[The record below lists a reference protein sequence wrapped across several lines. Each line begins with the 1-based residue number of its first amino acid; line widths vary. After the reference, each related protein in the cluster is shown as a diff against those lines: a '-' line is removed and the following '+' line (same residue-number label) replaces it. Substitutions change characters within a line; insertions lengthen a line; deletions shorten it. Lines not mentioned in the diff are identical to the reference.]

1 MSSRASQLLS
11 QSKVSETDIAL
22 CRAES
27 ASRASRSPSCNSDS
41 RAISLQ
47 AETPTLNSYKFPRP
61 RVYVKNCY
69 ESEDNSV
76 VDHLKYISDNIGPK
90 NRTPAYNEKIDRL
103 LRPPNKP
110 KKGKK
115 GKPKVVSTNNVDFT
129 SPSLK
134 LAGFSIGKFPVK
146 ALVDTGSTHCL
157 MSVNTFRKLSG
168 LTFYPMKIDM
178 RVAGSVLHDNI
189 VGSTTAVISFSS
201 EMGEVDIPVHF
212 LIAHAINGYDAILG
226 ATILMNPEMIVAVT
240 PTHLCLT
247 EEYGNFSVA
256 LENADRSVEGNHM
269 HCEKTHIPPG
279 VTRIVTGKVSTPVR
293 VAPGSIMEARAAAG
307 AFTILECIVEN
318 PVTVH
323 CTVKN
328 CSQDPIEL
336 DPAESFGQIF
346 GSQSGSE
353 NGRVEYLQSLN
364 CEVEPTYGSSDAET
378 AEESIDEQIIA
389 EHQLLDPSDLDKIFK
404 YTDCEINPNLSP
416 KIREGLDQ
424 ILFDNQSVF
433 ATSKLDVGK
442 FTDFEVS
449 LIIDTQIPAEKQRF
463 MSEEKLA
470 YCKKTFKEFEKLG
483 LVEETHSPETVSNL
497 LLVPKYEGLRDLTK
511 ASVYLAQVKGEKNT
525 SFRIVQDLRRI
536 NAKTKNIK
544 KASPKLPEFIFQKL
558 KNKVVSSIDANQ
570 AYWHLMLDHESRS
583 YTAFYLQNRTL
594 QFCRMPQGLASAPAC
609 WDEAMSRI
617 FSSKTLSKVKAQ
629 MPQDEAEKLPDS
641 FESFFDYYQD
651 DSWIFSDD
659 DDYHLIHLKA
669 VLLAYKMFDIKLS
682 PNKCTFFPD
691 SFKILGVTLS
701 PKSCELALSSVKA
714 QSILDWEKPD
724 SLYTLQSRLY
734 ALNYW
739 MKFIPALAELK
750 FPLQQIVRSQIFTW
764 SEEADLAWQRIK
776 SIIAMDVRLTIPER
790 NEQLV
795 ITTDASKVAC
805 SCILWVSRGD
815 SLRVVG
821 CYSKLFSHTD
831 SLKSIHFKETYAL
844 VLAFD
849 HFKAYLLNTQKSVIV
864 FTDARALMWVGRN
877 REYSIACNGLVN
889 KLAKIQLEIPHVV
902 YSVPSE
908 VNYLADIFSRA
919 FTTSRFLDK
928 AQFALSKAQANS
940 LPPLTEPFLATESA
954 LYQYFALPLIPEVDD
969 KYPRRKPKVSTPKP
983 ISNLYKFFKDCTPEE
998 KYLSALRLLQGWNDS
1013 SLRDDNS
1020 TESNSC
1026 IVQDDS
1032 ASLRPIS
1039 QPPEVEDLLRAKG
1052 ADLHKLYT
1060 DRVMKKTLDQLYG
1073 DLDSVQKRR
1082 IEATLRENQKSLY
1095 NQNLKKVIRD
1105 DFLRHEEEKK
1115 AVQDALPDLSKDDK
1129 VPIRYSVIRPSC
1141 FHPQKQDDSP
1151 GIDIPIQDE
1160 ITVAQSG
1167 HLVVD
1172 TGIQFVIP
1180 PTLCVKFIPH
1190 PNSSKVNVS
1199 VHSGVLGQN
1208 TSATLKLLLRND
1220 SKDEV
1225 RYEAGSMLMQA
1236 FILPTIHPTLTHK
1249 RKANP
1254 KSLVGD
1260 GKGRDRAPSK
1270 EAATPTVSS
1279 LPRKD
1284 DTEPRNRDELDSSAI
1299 SSSYGSLGQSDP
1311 IQRIELLCLP
1321 TSYMHMMMD
1330 DKFPS
1335 CLQVSEINS
1344 AIALPR
1350 EDECRMS
1357 IIADIAMSQSED
1369 MLESIMLPIPHPN
1382 PDLGSQ
1388 IRIYPE
1394 DLEGQKVLLNS
1405 TVSSKTLGPLMD
1417 DSSSKAARDAAYDS
1431 ICEKL
1436 AVVSV
1441 DLIKNG
1447 SISRCMLAQLQQ
1459 GDDYLGPLR
1468 DKVAK
1473 RDDSLPKFFIK
1484 AMILYKKYMTKHSES
1499 ERHVIC
1505 LPDVLLPAVIHFLH
1519 VALGHPSVTLLKRNF
1534 EHYYYNR
1541 SANRMITSYVQACV
1555 TCAIA
1560 HKYDIKL
1567 ATPET
1572 SRSLQPIRPRQYL
1585 YCDLIPMPGRMY
1597 TYILFCLDAYSQF
1610 VYALTLKDKSSA
1622 SVIKGLSDLSSSIG
1636 GWPEAIYLDNETSF
1650 QKAAKF
1656 LVKVAPV
1663 KVFYSVPYCQFQNWS
1678 ENYIKNF
1685 KKTLVKILHD
1695 VTDPHNNE
1703 DWHLLLPTVTQ
1714 SLNRQIIPDIGMTRE
1729 SIHYNMNVEFH
1740 PLAHL
1745 SSEHERLMN
1754 LEVQPV
1760 PSNVFKTLLEKRIR
1774 NRKISRRNP
1783 IPHFYETQ
1791 VVFMR
1796 DQAPS
1801 VSSILKTPNKGP
1813 YRIERLED
1821 RNVLLVELGTGKAVH
1836 SHVQYIRPLELS
1848 ELRLLLSK
1856 NWDLNVNAQ
1865 RSGLPASRPGIFDA
1879 PSNPVSI
1886 ETILE
1891 AEKLEVFPEAG
1902 DLETMFQDP
1911 LPANTVAQSSTVNAT
1926 PEEVQVPQE
1935 AKPPDI
1941 ILERSPVPLRRSP
1954 RFSGEANFGLNSIQT
1969 VLPREGVENLSPEI
1983 DLGEETISFNATN
1996 VQLDISKMYKR
2007 SLGRDPL
2014 DTLGVPT
2021 LCTPEEEMKILNFR
2035 SVLRKK
2041 KKLSF
2046 WIPPDLYFP
2055 EKDLDLE
2062 F

>member
-1 MSSRASQLLS
+1 ML
-11 QSKVSETDIAL
+11 
-22 CRAES
+22 
-27 ASRASRSPSCNSDS
+27 
-41 RAISLQ
+41 
-47 AETPTLNSYKFPRP
+47 
-61 RVYVKNCY
+61 
-69 ESEDNSV
+69 
-76 VDHLKYISDNIGPK
+76 DHLKYISENIGPK
-90 NRTPAYNEKIDRL
+90 NRTPVYNEKIDRL

-115 GKPKVVSTNNVDFT
+115 GRPKVVSTNNIDFT

-134 LAGFSIGKFPVK
+134 LAEFSIGKFPVK

-157 MSVNTFRKLSG
+157 MSVSTFRKLSG
-168 LTFYPMKIDM
+168 LNFYPLKIDM

-189 VGSTTAVISFSS
+189 VGSTTAVILFSS
-201 EMGEVDIPVHF
+201 DNGEVEIPINF

-247 EEYGNFSVA
+247 EEYGNFSIK

-269 HCEKTHIPPG
+269 HCEMIHIPPG
-279 VTRIVTGKVSTPVR
+279 VTKIVTARVSTPISA
-293 VAPGSIMEARAAAG
+293 APGSILEARANAG
-307 AFTILECIVEN
+307 AGTILECILGN

-328 CSQDPIEL
+328 CSLDPIKL
-336 DPAESFGQIF
+336 DPTESFGQIF
-346 GSQSGSE
+346 GSDDGSKM
-353 NGRVEYLQSLN
+353 GKVDLLQSLN
-364 CEVEPTYGSSDAET
+364 CEVEPTFGSSNADE

-389 EHQLLDPSDLDKIFK
+389 EHQLLDPSDLDKTFK
-404 YTDCEINPNLSP
+404 YTDCEVNPNLSP

-433 ATSKLDVGK
+433 AKSKLDVGK
-442 FTDFEVS
+442 FTEFEVS
-449 LIIDTQIPAEKQRF
+449 LLIDAVIPAEKQRF
-463 MSEEKLA
+463 MSEEKLT

-483 LVEETHSPETVSNL
+483 LVEECHSPETISNL

-570 AYWHLMLDHESRS
+570 AYWHLMLDKESRS

-617 FSSKTLSKVKAQ
+617 FSSKTLSRVKTQ
-629 MPQDEAEKLPDS
+629 LPPEEAAMLPDS

-659 DDYHLIHLKA
+659 EKSHLIHLKA

-701 PKSCELALSSVKA
+701 PKSCELALSQVKA

-750 FPLQQIVRSQIFTW
+750 FPLQQIIRSQVFTW
-764 SEEADLAWQRIK
+764 NEEADLAWQRIK
-776 SIIAMDVRLTIPER
+776 SIIAMDVRLTIPEKD
-790 NEQLV
+790 EQLV
-795 ITTDASKVAC
+795 LTTDASKVAC
-805 SCILWVSRGD
+805 SCILWVSRKGT
-815 SLRVVG
+815 LRVVG

-831 SLKSIHFKETYAL
+831 SLKSIHFKETYAM

-919 FTTSRFLDK
+919 FTSSRFLDK
-928 AQFALSKAQANS
+928 AEFALSKSQANK
-940 LPPLTEPFLATESA
+940 LPPLTEPFVASESV
-954 LYQYFALPLIPEVDD
+954 LYQYFALPLMNEADD

-983 ISNLYKFFKDCTPEE
+983 ISNLYKLFKDCTPEE
-998 KYLSALRLLQGWNDS
+998 KYLSALRMLQGWNDS

-1020 TESNSC
+1020 IESNSSD
-1026 IVQDDS
+1026 VLDDS
-1032 ASLRPIS
+1032 GSLRPKCH
-1039 QPPEVEDLLRAKG
+1039 PLEADDLLRARS
-1052 ADLHKLYT
+1052 AELHKLYA

-1073 DLDSVQKRR
+1073 DLDPVQRKR
-1082 IEATLRENQKSLY
+1082 IEATLRENQKNLY
-1095 NQNLKKVIRD
+1095 KENLKKVIKD
-1105 DFLRHEEEKK
+1105 DFLTHEEQRKS
-1115 AVQDALPDLSKDDK
+1115 VQDALPDLSKDDK
-1129 VPIRYSVIRPSC
+1129 IPIRYSVIRPSC
-1141 FHPQKQDDSP
+1141 FHPVKLDDSP
-1151 GIDIPIQDE
+1151 GIDIPIQDDV
-1160 ITVAQSG
+1160 TVAKNG

-1180 PTLCVKFIPH
+1180 PTLCAKFIPH
-1190 PNSSKVNVS
+1190 PDSSKVNVS
-1199 VHSGVLGQN
+1199 IHSGVLGQK
-1208 TSATLKLLLRND
+1208 TSSTLKLLLRNY
-1220 SKDEV
+1220 SQDEV
-1225 RYEAGSMLMQA
+1225 RFEKGTMLMQA
-1236 FILPTIHPTLTHK
+1236 FILPTIHPTLTHRSK
-1249 RKANP
+1249 TATN
-1254 KSLVGD
+1254 SS
-1260 GKGRDRAPSK
+1260 GKGRRMDDLLIKKAVKSN
-1270 EAATPTVSS
+1270 VSS
-1279 LPRKD
+1279 LLKKD
-1284 DTEPRNRDELDSSAI
+1284 ETEPENRDELDSSSI
-1299 SSSYGSLGQSDP
+1299 SSSHGSLGQSDP
-1311 IQRIELLCLP
+1311 IHKIELLCLP

-1335 CLQVSEINS
+1335 CLQVAEINS
-1344 AIALPR
+1344 AITLPY
-1350 EDECRMS
+1350 EDECRLS
-1357 IIADIAMSQSED
+1357 IIADVAMSQQEELWDSN
-1369 MLESIMLPIPHPN
+1369 MLPIPHPN
-1382 PDLGSQ
+1382 PDQESLV
-1388 IRIYPE
+1388 RIYPE
-1394 DLEGQKVLLNS
+1394 DLVSQTVQLHS
-1405 TVSSKTLGPLMD
+1405 TVSAQKIGSLMD
-1417 DSSSKAARDAAYDS
+1417 DNSSQAAKDAAYNS

-1459 GDDYLGPLR
+1459 GDDYLGPIR
-1468 DKVAK
+1468 DQVAK
-1473 RDDSLPKFFIK
+1473 RDQSLPKFFIK
-1484 AMILYKKYMTKHSES
+1484 EMILYKKFMPKHSVS
-1499 ERHVIC
+1499 EKHVIC

-1519 VALGHPSVTLLKRNF
+1519 VALGHPTVTLLKRNF

-1541 SANRMITSYVQACV
+1541 SASRMISSYVQACV

-1572 SRSLQPIRPRQYL
+1572 SRSLQPLRPRQYL
-1585 YCDLIPMPGRMY
+1585 YCDLIPMPGRVY

-1663 KVFYSVPYCQFQNWS
+1663 KIFYSVPYCQFQNWS

-1714 SLNRQIIPDIGMTRE
+1714 SLNRQIIPDVGMTRE

-1745 SSEHERLMN
+1745 SSEHEKLVN
-1754 LEVQPV
+1754 QEVQPV
-1760 PSNVFKTLLEKRIR
+1760 PSNVFKTILEKRMR
-1774 NRKISRRNP
+1774 NRKCSKRNP

-1836 SHVQYIRPLELS
+1836 SHVQFIRPLEMS
-1848 ELRLLLSK
+1848 EFRLLLSK

-1865 RSGLPASRPGIFDA
+1865 RSGLPASRPSIFDA
-1879 PSNPVSI
+1879 PSDPVSI

-1891 AEKLEVFPEAG
+1891 TERLQIFPEEG
-1902 DLETMFQDP
+1902 VLETMFLDP
-1911 LPANTVAQSSTVNAT
+1911 ETANTVADESTVNAT
-1926 PEEVQVPQE
+1926 PDEVQVPQE

-1941 ILERSPVPLRRSP
+1941 ILERSPVKLRRSP
-1954 RFSGEANFGLNSIQT
+1954 RFSGESSFGLYSIQT
-1969 VLPREGVENLSPEI
+1969 VLPREEVENLSPEI
-1983 DLGEETISFNATN
+1983 DLDEQTISFNAAN
-1996 VQLDISKMYKR
+1996 VLLDMSKQYKR
-2007 SLGRDPL
+2007 SLGNMPFE
-2014 DTLGVPT
+2014 TQGENSP
-2021 LCTPEEEMKILNFR
+2021 CTPEEEKLILTFKP
-2035 SVLRKK
+2035 VLRKRK
-2041 KKLSF
+2041 RISF
-2046 WIPPDLYFP
+2046 WIPPNLYFP
-2055 EKDLDLE
+2055 EKDMDLE